1 MDKKQEQVDDKT
13 GADLVVDSLIN
24 QGVTHVFGIP
34 GAKIDKVF
42 DIMEERGPELI
53 VSRHEQNAAF
63 MAAAVGRLTGKPGV
77 VLVTSG
83 PGASNLAT
91 GLVTATSE
99 GDPVVALAGN
109 VGRQD
114 RLKRTHQS
122 MDNAALF
129 KSITK
134 YSEEVV
140 DAKNIP
146 EALSNAFRAAEEPRQ
161 GGAFVSLP
169 QDIVTEEQVPAKA
182 IRSLARPKT
191 GPATKEQV
199 AKLITRLK
207 KAKLPVLLLGMRAS
221 SPEVTASIRRL
232 LQKTSIPV
240 VETFQAAG
248 VISRELESNFFGR
261 VGLFRNQPGDILLS
275 KADLVIT
282 VGYDPIEYE
291 PKAWNA
297 SSDRTIVHIDDFIAE
312 IDHYYQP
319 VTELVGNI
327 SLTLDR
333 INAKF
338 DGLELGETEQEILR
352 GLHEKLEQRD
362 IPSEPDETNL
372 VHPLSVIESLRSKID
387 DDVTVTVDV
396 GSHYIWMARHFR
408 SYEPRRLLFSN
419 GMQTLGVAL
428 PWGIAAG
435 LVRPGEKVVSISGD
449 GGFLFSAMEL
459 ETAVRL
465 RIPLVHL
472 IWNDGS
478 YDMVDFQQRMKYG
491 KEAAV
496 RFGGVDFVKYAESF
510 GAKGL
515 RVERPEELD
524 AVLTEALQSEGP
536 VVVDIPIDY
545 RENIKLGESLLP
557 DQFY

>member
-478 YDMVDFQQRMKYG
+478 YDMVAFQQRMKYG

>member
-1 MDKKQEQVDDKT
+1 MEKKQEQFDDKT

-42 DIMEERGPELI
+42 DVMEERGPELI

-99 GDPVVALAGN
+99 GDPVVAIAGN

-161 GGAFVSLP
+161 GGAFISLP
-169 QDIVTEEQVPAKA
+169 QDIVTEEHVPAKA

-297 SSDRTIVHIDDFIAE
+297 SSDRTIVHIDDIIAE

-338 DGLELGETEQEILR
+338 DGLELGEAEQEILR
-352 GLHEKLEQRD
+352 GLHEQLEQRD

-478 YDMVDFQQRMKYG
+478 YDMVAFQQKMKYG

-515 RVERPEELD
+515 RVERPQDLD

-536 VVVDIPIDY
+536 VIVDIPIDY

>member
-465 RIPLVHL
+465 RIPIVHL

-478 YDMVDFQQRMKYG
+478 YDMVAFQQRMKYG

-524 AVLTEALQSEGP
+524 TVLTEALQSEGP

>member
-1 MDKKQEQVDDKT
+1 MEKKQEQFDDKT

-42 DIMEERGPELI
+42 DVMEERGPELI

-99 GDPVVALAGN
+99 GDPVVAIAGN

-146 EALSNAFRAAEEPRQ
+146 EALSNVFRAAEEPRQ
-161 GGAFVSLP
+161 GGAFISLP
-169 QDIVTEEQVPAKA
+169 QDIVTEEHVPAKA

-282 VGYDPIEYE
+282 VGYDPIEYD

-297 SSDRTIVHIDDFIAE
+297 SSDRTIVHIDDIIAE

-327 SLTLDR
+327 SLTIDR

-338 DGLELGETEQEILR
+338 DGLELGEAEQEILR
-352 GLHEKLEQRD
+352 GLHEQLEQRD
-362 IPSEPDETNL
+362 IPSDPDETNL

-387 DDVTVTVDV
+387 DDVTV
-396 GSHYIWMARHFR
+396 
-408 SYEPRRLLFSN
+408 
-419 GMQTLGVAL
+419 
-428 PWGIAAG
+428 
-435 LVRPGEKVVSISGD
+435 
-449 GGFLFSAMEL
+449 
-459 ETAVRL
+459 
-465 RIPLVHL
+465 
-472 IWNDGS
+472 
-478 YDMVDFQQRMKYG
+478 
-491 KEAAV
+491 
-496 RFGGVDFVKYAESF
+496 
-510 GAKGL
+510 
-515 RVERPEELD
+515 
-524 AVLTEALQSEGP
+524 
-536 VVVDIPIDY
+536 
-545 RENIKLGESLLP
+545 
-557 DQFY
+557 

>member
-1 MDKKQEQVDDKT
+1 MEKKQEQFDDKT

-42 DIMEERGPELI
+42 DVMEERGPELI

-99 GDPVVALAGN
+99 GDPVVAIAGN

-146 EALSNAFRAAEEPRQ
+146 EALSNVFRAAEEPRQ
-161 GGAFVSLP
+161 GGAFISLP
-169 QDIVTEEQVPAKA
+169 QDIVTEEHVPAKA

-282 VGYDPIEYE
+282 VGYDPIEYD

-297 SSDRTIVHIDDFIAE
+297 SSDRTIVHIDDIIAE

-327 SLTLDR
+327 SLTIDR

-338 DGLELGETEQEILR
+338 DGLELGEAEQEILR
-352 GLHEKLEQRD
+352 GLHEQLEQRD

-478 YDMVDFQQRMKYG
+478 YDMVAFQQKMKYG

-515 RVERPEELD
+515 RVERPQDLD

-536 VVVDIPIDY
+536 VIVDIPIDY